1 LPSPFSRQV
10 MAAETMETKQDL
22 VRLMEGAIAKAKQ
35 RKQRRPISH
44 PTTKMRMRCRNA
56 TGVR

>member
-1 LPSPFSRQV
+1 

-22 VRLMEGAIAKAKQ
+22 VRLMDGAIAKAKQ

-56 TGVR
+56 TGAR

>member
-1 LPSPFSRQV
+1 

-35 RKQRRPISH
+35 RKQRRPTSH